1 MTLQFLIFDAS
12 DNGDDTGT
20 WEAMASV
27 RSADLPAVKAE
38 VRAVLEAA
46 ERDSPGPRA
55 ALDDGGSWDADQ
67 QEQIDGE
74 WITLT
79 LTLTG
84 PWAWGEALLA
94 RFATG
99 D

>member
-27 RSADLPAVKAE
+27 RATDLPAVQAE

-84 PWAWGEALLA
+84 PWAWGEALTA
-94 RFATG
+94 HFAPA

>member
-27 RSADLPAVKAE
+27 RAADLPAVKTE

-84 PWAWGEALLA
+84 PWAWGEALTA
-94 RFATG
+94 HFAPA

>member
-1 MTLQFLIFDAS
+1 MTLHYLIFDAS

-27 RSADLPAVKAE
+27 HATDLPAVQAE
-38 VRAVLEAA
+38 VRAVLEEG

-55 ALDDGGSWDADQ
+55 PLDEGGTWDAELQQQSDGGW
-67 QEQIDGE
+67 
-74 WITLT
+74 TTVT

-84 PWAWGEALLA
+84 PWSWGEALLA
-94 RFATG
+94 RLGAG